1 MHEGSLVMNSTIA
14 RDAGMPSL
22 DTPRDFI
29 ADLNESVVRRI
40 VRQAL
45 QEDLGSGDLTTEAA
59 VAPKQVANAHIVAK
73 DAGVA
78 CGIEVARIV
87 FDEVDTTIR
96 FDALLKDGDPVMP
109 GDRLLRVS
117 GPARGLV
124 TAERVALNFMQRMG
138 GIATAA
144 ARMCAIAAPYGVKIL
159 DTRKTAPGLRLFD
172 KYSVRMGGASN
183 HRLGLYDMALIKE
196 NHVALAGGVTKA
208 IRKVKDH
215 LKALGRSARIEV
227 EVETRDQLQEALE
240 EGVDY
245 IMLDNFSLEQVR
257 EGVELARRMGSR
269 AELEVSGNVTLANLA
284 MYAATGVQRIST
296 GALTHSVIALD
307 LSMLVD

>member
-1 MHEGSLVMNSTIA
+1 MKSTTA
-14 RDAGMPSL
+14 RDFGTP
-22 DTPRDFI
+22 PRDPSSDSVT
-29 ADLNESVVRRI
+29 DLNEIAVRRI

-45 QEDLGSGDLTTEAA
+45 QEDLGSGDLTTEATVGPEQA
-59 VAPKQVANAHIVAK
+59 ATARIVAK
-73 DAGVA
+73 EAGVA

-87 FDEVDTTIR
+87 FDEVDPTIR
-96 FDALLKDGDPVMP
+96 FEAVCKDGDAVAP
-109 GDRLLRVS
+109 GDQLLRVS

-124 TAERVALNFMQRMG
+124 TAERVALNFMQRMS

-144 ARMCAIAAPYGVKIL
+144 SRMCAIAAPYGVRIL

-183 HRLGLYDMALIKE
+183 LRLGLYDMALIKE
-196 NHVALAGGVTKA
+196 NHVALAGGVTSA

-215 LKALGRSARIEV
+215 LKAHSRSARIEV
-227 EVETRDQLQEALE
+227 EVETREQLEEALAE
-240 EGVDY
+240 DVDY
-245 IMLDNFSLEQVR
+245 VMLDNFTLEQIR
-257 EGVELARRMGSR
+257 EGVELARRMGSK
-269 AELEVSGNVTLANLA
+269 AELEVSGNVTLANLP